1 MDTSAHATP
10 VTPVTAQAALTMTSA
25 LPVPVTPMLHALT
38 PTVVT
43 SAPVTTV
50 SGNFHFKISYTGS
63 VEIHRIC
70 TDREILKTSSYSHNV
85 LPISKIK
92 ALCLKKIDCFDFLQ

>member
-1 MDTSAHATP
+1 MVTSAHATP
-10 VTPVTAQAALTMTSA
+10 VTPVTVQAALTMTSA

-50 SGNFHFKISYTGS
+50 SGNRQT
-63 VEIHRIC
+63 
-70 TDREILKTSSYSHNV
+70 KT
-85 LPISKIK
+85 
-92 ALCLKKIDCFDFLQ
+92 

>member
-1 MDTSAHATP
+1 MVTSAHATQ
-10 VTPVTAQAALTMTSA
+10 VTPVTVQAALTMTSA

-50 SGNFHFKISYTGS
+50 SGNCHAQRY
-63 VEIHRIC
+63 RIC
-70 TDREILKTSSYSHNV
+70 RKSQSCIDREIREKKTNFAASADS
-85 LPISKIK
+85 
-92 ALCLKKIDCFDFLQ
+92 AE